1 MVVESAAVVLR
12 TQRFGDTSL
21 LATLYTQQFGKC
33 TVLAKGARTV
43 GSPHGAAL
51 EVPNHIRVAFYRS
64 PRREISLVRT
74 AELTERFG
82 RLRVSLEHMATALL
96 IAESILLTQAPDEP
110 NSVLYALLLQ
120 ALRGIE
126 QSETPPF
133 GIAVAFLLR
142 LARLLGFAPSLQPLV
157 SEPGTPL
164 ILRSD
169 DGALVPPQQGYR
181 GIVLQPAEGELLRT
195 LQHIPLEAAPLLALR
210 LPEAFRLIQGLISYL
225 EHHLE
230 RTLRFRSLDLWTIC
244 STSPP
249 APACSAASC

>member
-1 MVVESAAVVLR
+1 MLVESAAVVLR

-21 LATLYTQQFGKC
+21 IATLYTQQFGKC

-51 EVPNHIRVAFYRS
+51 ELPNHIRIAFYRS
-64 PRREISLVRT
+64 PRREVYLVRA

-82 RLRVSLEHMATALL
+82 QLRRSLEHMATALFV
-96 IAESILLTQAPDEP
+96 AESVLLTQPPEEP

-126 QSETPPF
+126 QSQSAPF
-133 GIAVAFLLR
+133 GIAVGFLLR

-157 SEPGTPL
+157 SEPGASL
-164 ILRSD
+164 ILRSE
-169 DGALVPPQQGYR
+169 DG
-181 GIVLQPAEGELLRT
+181 VLAPAQHGQHGVVLHPTDGELLRT
-195 LQHIPLEAAPLLALR
+195 LQTIPLEAAPLLGLQLPEALR
-210 LPEAFRLIQGLISYL
+210 LIHGLLHYL

-230 RTLRFRSLDLWTIC
+230 RTLHLRSLDLWTIC
-244 STSPP
+244 SAPPP
-249 APACSAASC
+249 ASACSAASS